1 MKKFGLGML
10 TGIIGTIASVAGAA
24 KVYHKIAIEQI
35 EKEEAQFE
43 ATEIR
48 GARKAGNSH
57 TSRS

>member
-1 MKKFGLGML
+1 ML
-10 TGIIGTIASVAGAA
+10 TGVVGTIASLAGVA
-24 KVYHKIAIEQI
+24 KVYHKIAIEPI

-57 TSRS
+57 TAR

>member
-10 TGIIGTIASVAGAA
+10 TGVVGTIASLAGVA
-24 KVYHKIAIEQI
+24 KVYHKIAIEPI

-57 TSRS
+57 TAR

>member
-1 MKKFGLGML
+1 MKKFSLGML
-10 TGIIGTIASVAGAA
+10 TGIVGTIAGLAGAA
-24 KVYHKIAIEQI
+24 KVYHKVAIEPI

-57 TSRS
+57 TPRS